1 MLGPALAAAGGA
13 AAAPSVPLPSDWRSD
28 EWLLSVGEERHLD
41 ELLLGA
47 LGAREG
53 QLQPSDIRAA
63 WAAGRRRAR
72 AALRARVR
80 ARLHRGCRDC
90 RDCRGAAPR
99 LGAAPCGP
107 EPEPRDSIVSRLL
120 LGLLLLHRAQV
131 TDGLQLPGDWLG
143 LACQALAPLVPAAT
157 RDAAVRRLED
167 YLPAPPGF
175 FVLPS
180 NPFPAPRRFR
190 SPSTGISAPIFTSP
204 GLPEPLVGSSAPN
217 GWACWFTPL
226 SGGAGAG
233 RAGFAVPWVARITV
247 KDNYVL
253 AARLYPTGEA
263 ISPYFFRVRE
273 FVGGIYVARPEDPED
288 PEDPAA
294 DGAPPSIAVDRIER
308 LFRGRTKGQDGLPAR
323 NDEDEMS
330 RLVIS
335 RTALATRGGRD
346 MGGIGAEWE
355 CPEDSMRY
363 ACEMLLLVL

>member
-1 MLGPALAAAGGA
+1 M
-13 AAAPSVPLPSDWRSD
+13 
-28 EWLLSVGEERHLD
+28 
-41 ELLLGA
+41 
-47 LGAREG
+47 
-53 QLQPSDIRAA
+53 
-63 WAAGRRRAR
+63 
-72 AALRARVR
+72 
-80 ARLHRGCRDC
+80 
-90 RDCRGAAPR
+90 
-99 LGAAPCGP
+99 
-107 EPEPRDSIVSRLL
+107 
-120 LGLLLLHRAQV
+120 
-131 TDGLQLPGDWLG
+131 
-143 LACQALAPLVPAAT
+143 
-157 RDAAVRRLED
+157 
-167 YLPAPPGF
+167 
-175 FVLPS
+175 
-180 NPFPAPRRFR
+180 
-190 SPSTGISAPIFTSP
+190 
-204 GLPEPLVGSSAPN
+204 
-217 GWACWFTPL
+217 
-226 SGGAGAG
+226 
-233 RAGFAVPWVARITV
+233 PWVARITV